1 MRGDRL
7 ADDHGRR
14 VPASSVCL
22 TASALLGTACSTAPP
37 ISSEHGNELAFLE
50 AGACTHEGDE
60 VSCGQGTPAGLGGV
74 EEFERHCDPRKA
86 SLESR
91 SARQV
96 CLSLIDV
103 ARIRWVCPGW
113 RDQVVR

>member
-1 MRGDRL
+1 MRLDRL
-7 ADDHGRR
+7 ADVTVDGCQ
-14 VPASSVCL
+14 PARY
-22 TASALLGTACSTAPP
+22 ASTS
-37 ISSEHGNELAFLE
+37 LAFLE
-50 AGACTHEGDE
+50 AGACTHEDDE

-74 EEFERHCDPRKA
+74 EEFERHCDLRKV

-96 CLSLIDV
+96 CLSLIDG